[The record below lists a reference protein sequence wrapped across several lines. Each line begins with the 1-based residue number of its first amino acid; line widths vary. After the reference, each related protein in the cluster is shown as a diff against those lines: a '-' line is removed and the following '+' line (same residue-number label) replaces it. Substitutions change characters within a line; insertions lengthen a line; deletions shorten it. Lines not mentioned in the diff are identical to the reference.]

1 MVVKKVPHEL
11 GDLLNNDDRDVTDL
25 WKDAIKSYQS
35 IVGFDLQP
43 KFDNVQSMIDF
54 GTDQMNNF
62 HKFRHDKGKVD
73 RLRTLFAANLD
84 LVENGTNQIIAAAS
98 PAFPPAAAIGT
109 ALTYMLQACRSVSAD
124 YDIVIVF
131 FEDMN
136 SFLSRITILETRLPK
151 DKAYQNCLMDVF
163 TSLLT
168 MCGFAHKYIELGR
181 FKKWIS
187 NLFKGDDGELSG
199 ARAKMD
205 KNMKHLQ
212 QATEFAI
219 LGNTEETRAMTS
231 QLDENQKNHAEMLQ
245 RVGHTIDTIHENTEN
260 IRGDIAKLLKLFGGQ
275 KQKEKSQEKS
285 QEKPQTNKPPSGNK
299 VRHFMLVVY
308 NDDHE
313 YRSLEETLLPDS
325 CGWIF
330 SEPEW
335 EDWLKLPDTK
345 RPIFALTSGP
355 GTGKSHMAA
364 AVYDKLAQRAKQDET
379 GHTCVGHFYFR
390 EQELHYSF
398 FLGGIITIIIQIA
411 ESNNIVCE
419 KLSAQISRDDLS
431 IDNTKWQDLVK
442 HLLVAV
448 FGPESNFNLF
458 IVLDGLDE
466 MVDWESF
473 KQFLS
478 DFFNDKGLKI
488 SLVVTSRP
496 DRLKDVPEGTNLVE
510 VQATKEKQ
518 SQDFKA
524 LIWGHLN
531 SLNSLRKFSRYVKQR
546 VADTIEEVSPNM
558 LYAQHLLV
566 RFDELGREGAVLR
579 ALKEK
584 KPEDLTGI
592 YDILLAEC
600 QRRLPAKHQRVA
612 ASLLHWVAFSK
623 MRLSLTEVQL
633 LIKHI
638 AQDDEFTIEE
648 MPELFSKFL
657 RVGGAGYDPEVDAK
671 ITASKVTT
679 VQDLKQDEDN
689 NRDSIYDDGP
699 LPVTFRERSIR
710 LYFTDS
716 SKNSGKFRWGPSEA
730 HRTMAMTCAEFLRTI
745 DDDESKLKARGTS
758 FLYHFN
764 NIDINQHTSEEQIEV
779 LEAFAEVL
787 SNKTGYA
794 KMLGKVNVIYNN
806 RALVSE
812 THEKLV
818 EWYKLLEKQ
827 EIRQNLSTFAVEWW
841 QRVGPDPPSCR
852 FGVAKGFLRDLYE
865 APDASAAIERWKRLR
880 DLLHMSGL
888 EKLLMDQA
896 AINFPDECN
905 KRQDKDT
912 YDENIV
918 SLGILNLFGDE
929 IKPDATAHRAISEVL
944 DWCDLMGPAE
954 TTCKRALELCNPS
967 DQEWYKIS
975 NGLVGILLQLKKK
988 KEAHDVATAA
998 VNQLS
1003 TNEVPPSL
1011 QRTVHTACAR
1021 TQWELGYSEAA
1032 LESYAKAKA
1041 SDPEGITPGED
1052 LSAELTVV
1060 ERREDKTDYIQKL
1073 KNWSLL
1079 ERITWLAS
1087 DFIYDAEEKLVI
1099 FCDIACER
1107 GEQDFIV
1114 RFYEEAI
1121 EFLDNLDAST
1131 PLRLHLARIYFEVCR
1146 DPQKAME
1153 ILDQLFDI
1161 HSTAFRYPI
1170 LGGTAL
1176 WLMNSL
1182 LDLMSNVQQALFCES
1197 RDPAY
1202 KAERIASLASLDQ
1215 RPFIVNIPRTSVSWT
1230 SAHRVSLAYMY
1241 LVMGPTIK
1249 FQETVQSLLK
1259 DCFAGLDDSVG
1270 WNDAAFLMLLAQLL
1284 GLMSKALRG
1293 DEKLR
1298 RYARIVG
1305 SALFSQ
1311 LSNNDDNEE
1320 GAAEDKVAVDSEI
1333 TDEPD
1338 EEEKGI
1344 TNNDSQTQVTDGQD
1358 AAELDKSVKEEE
1370 DETPPEDEGD
1380 LCLADDTYYGCDGF
1394 CNPER
1399 EFRWWGGRS
1408 AYLYVTF
1415 ESGLICE
1422 DCQDEYDA
1430 IERGE
1435 KTFKGRYFYGIGRD
1449 KIKLPIEGWHGV
1461 KDGMLMVEGDE
1472 PVAVEDFFKK
1482 LQDEVLPKAWERLWA
1497 GEAF

>member
-1 MVVKKVPHEL
+1 MVAKGVTEEL
-11 GDLLNNDDRDVTDL
+11 GEQLNNDDRDVADL

-35 IVGFDLQP
+35 IVGFDLQR
-43 KFDNVQSMIDF
+43 KFDNVQSMLDF

-62 HKFRHDKGKVD
+62 HKFRHDKSKVD
-73 RLRTLFAANLD
+73 RLRTLFSANLD
-84 LVENGTNQIIAAAS
+84 LVEKGANQIIAAAS

-136 SFLSRITILETRLPK
+136 SFLSRITILETRLPQH
-151 DKAYQNCLMDVF
+151 KAYQNCLMDVF

-205 KNMKHLQ
+205 KNIKHLQ

-231 QLDENQKNHAEMLQ
+231 QLDANQRNHAEMLQ

-275 KQKEKSQEKS
+275 KQQEKS

-299 VRHFMLVVY
+299 VRNFMLIVY
-308 NDDHE
+308 NDDQE
-313 YRSLEETLLPDS
+313 YKSLKETLLPDS
-325 CGWIF
+325 CSWIF
-330 SEPEW
+330 AQPEW
-335 EDWLKLPDTK
+335 EDWLKLPEAK
-345 RPIFALTSGP
+345 RPILALTSGP

-390 EQELHYSF
+390 EQEDTYRF
-398 FLGGIITIIIQIA
+398 FLCGIITVIIQIA

-431 IDNTKWQDLVK
+431 IDNKKWQDLVK

-448 FGPESNFNLF
+448 FGPESNFNLS

-466 MVDWESF
+466 LFDWDSF
-473 KQFLS
+473 KEFLS
-478 DFFNDKGLKI
+478 DFINDKGLKI

-496 DRLKDVPEGTNLVE
+496 DRLKDIPQGTNLVE

-524 LIWGHLN
+524 LIWSHLN
-531 SLNSLRKFSRYVKQR
+531 SLNNLRRFSRYIKQR
-546 VADTIEEVSPNM
+546 VADNIEEDSPNM

-579 ALKEK
+579 ALKDK

-600 QRRLPAKHQRVA
+600 QRRLPDKHQRVA

-623 MRLSLTEVQL
+623 RRLSLSEVQL
-633 LIKHI
+633 LVKHI

-657 RVGGAGYDPEVDAK
+657 RVGGGGYDPEVDAK
-671 ITASKVTT
+671 IAASKVTA
-679 VQDLKQDEDN
+679 VQDVKQEEDN
-689 NRDSIYDDGP
+689 NHDRIYDDGP
-699 LPVTFRERSIR
+699 LPITFKERSIR
-710 LYFTDS
+710 LYFTNS
-716 SKNSGKFRWGPSEA
+716 SKNAGKFRWGPSEA
-730 HRTMAMTCAEFLRTI
+730 HRTMAMACAEFLRTI
-745 DDDESKLKARGTS
+745 EDDQNKLKARATS
-758 FLYHFN
+758 FQDHFN
-764 NIDINQHTSEEQIEV
+764 NIEIDQHTHKEQIEA
-779 LEAFAEVL
+779 LEVCAEVL
-787 SNKTGYA
+787 SNKTGIA
-794 KMLGKVNVIYNN
+794 KMLSKANAIYNN
-806 RALVSE
+806 RALVCA
-812 THEKLV
+812 THDKLAK
-818 EWYKLLEKQ
+818 WYKLLEKP
-827 EIRQNLSTFAVEWW
+827 EIRQNLSNFSVEWW
-841 QRVGPDPPSCR
+841 ERVGADPSSCR
-852 FGVAKGFLRDLYE
+852 FGVAKGFLRELYE
-865 APDASAAIERWKRLR
+865 APDTSTSIESWKRLR

-888 EKLLMDQA
+888 ENLLMDQA
-896 AINFPDECN
+896 VINFPDEC
-905 KRQDKDT
+905 KDKDT
-912 YDENIV
+912 YDENIA
-918 SLGILNLFGDE
+918 SLGVLNLFGDE
-929 IKPDATAHRAISEVL
+929 IKPDAAAHRAVSEVL
-944 DWCDLMGPAE
+944 HSCDLMGPAE
-954 TTCKRALELCNPS
+954 TICKRALELCNPGH
-967 DQEWYKIS
+967 QEWYKIS
-975 NGLVGILLQLKKK
+975 NGLVGILLQRKKK
-988 KEAHDVATAA
+988 KEAHEVAIAA
-998 VNQLS
+998 VNQLP
-1003 TNEVPPSL
+1003 TNEMPPSL

-1021 TQWELGYSEAA
+1021 AQWELGNSEPA
-1032 LESYAKAKA
+1032 LESYSKAKA
-1041 SDPEGITPGED
+1041 SDPDGITPGED

-1087 DFIYDAEEKLVI
+1087 EFIYVAEEKLDM

-1114 RFYEEAI
+1114 SFYEEAI

-1153 ILDQLFDI
+1153 ILDEIFDI
-1161 HSTAFRYPI
+1161 HSTAYRYPI

-1176 WLMNSL
+1176 WLMDSL
-1182 LDLMSNVQQALFCES
+1182 LDTMANVQQALFRQS

-1241 LVMGPTIK
+1241 LVMGPTVK
-1249 FQETVQSLLK
+1249 FQETMQSLLK
-1259 DCFAGLDDSVG
+1259 DCFAGLNDSVG
-1270 WNDAAFLMLLAQLL
+1270 WNDAAFLILLAQLL
-1284 GLMSKALRG
+1284 GLMSKALHG

-1305 SALFSQ
+1305 SAMFSR
-1311 LSNNDDNEE
+1311 LSKSDDGEE
-1320 GAAEDKVAVDSEI
+1320 NAVEDKVAVKSES
-1333 TDEPD
+1333 TDKSQ
-1338 EEEKGI
+1338 EEEKVI
-1344 TNNDSQTQVTDGQD
+1344 AKIDDQTQATDDQD
-1358 AAELDKSVKEEE
+1358 EDGLDKTVNEEE

-1380 LCLADDTYYGCDGF
+1380 LGLDEDTYYGCGGF

-1422 DCQDEYDA
+1422 ECQNEYDA
-1430 IERGE
+1430 IELGE
-1435 KTFKGRYFYGIGRD
+1435 KSFKGRYFYGVGLD
-1449 KIKLPIEGWHGV
+1449 KIKLPIEGWRGV
-1461 KDGMLMVEGDE
+1461 KDGMIMLEGE
-1472 PVAVEDFFKK
+1472 ESVAVDDFFKK
-1482 LQDEVLPKAWERLWA
+1482 LQNEVLPNAWERLWA